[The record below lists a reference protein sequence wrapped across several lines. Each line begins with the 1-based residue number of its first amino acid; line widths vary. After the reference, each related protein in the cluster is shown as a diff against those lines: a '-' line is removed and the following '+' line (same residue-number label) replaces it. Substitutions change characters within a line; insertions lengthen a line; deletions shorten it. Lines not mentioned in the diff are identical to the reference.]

1 MNQIIK
7 VLLYLS
13 LCLQCLLSA
22 MDRIF
27 VSFQNTYTEILTP
40 KLTVLGDG
48 TFERWPSREGGLR
61 INGISAL
68 TKEAPK
74 SSLDPFYN
82 MRTRWRGIVCEPEK
96 GFSLDTESSS
106 PLILDFPDSTTVRN
120 KCLSFI
126 NYPVYGIPV
135 IAAQTD

>member
-1 MNQIIK
+1 
-7 VLLYLS
+7 
-13 LCLQCLLSA
+13 
-22 MDRIF
+22 MDWVF

-40 KLTVLGDG
+40 KVRVSGDG
-48 TFERWPSREGGLR
+48 TFKRWPSHEGGSH

-68 TKEAPK
+68 TKETPK

-82 MRTRWRGIVCEPEK
+82 MRIRWRGIVCEPEI
-96 GFSLDTESSS
+96 GFLLDTEPSS
-106 PLILDFPDSTTVRN
+106 PSILDFLDSTTVRN